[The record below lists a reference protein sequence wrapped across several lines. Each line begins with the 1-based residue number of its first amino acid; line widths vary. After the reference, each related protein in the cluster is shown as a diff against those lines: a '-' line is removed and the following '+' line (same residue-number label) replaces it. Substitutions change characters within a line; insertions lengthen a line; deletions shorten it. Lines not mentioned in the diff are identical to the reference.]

1 MVEKSEDVCGGVI
14 PKSGSKRFCCKPNCE
29 AKSHK
34 KTKLRFTPN
43 SLYVRG
49 TRSGQARV
57 EPCIQIHE
65 LPDDV
70 DLDELLKE
78 SKSLDVWGAYFDG
91 LKGVREDRK
100 RSPSIPGPLGQDDED
115 EELSWDRIDAPTLED
130 ICKVKKCFKTPKR
143 LKMGPFLV

>member
-1 MVEKSEDVCGGVI
+1 MFTTPSSTVSGLLGGAGRGDLSCVCLILVEKLDNVCGGVI
-14 PKSGSKRFCCKPNCE
+14 TRSGSKRFCCKSNCE

-49 TRSGQARV
+49 IRSGQARV

-70 DLDELLKE
+70 NLVELLKE
-78 SKSLDVWGAYFDG
+78 SKSLDV
-91 LKGVREDRK
+91 
-100 RSPSIPGPLGQDDED
+100 
-115 EELSWDRIDAPTLED
+115 
-130 ICKVKKCFKTPKR
+130 
-143 LKMGPFLV
+143 